1 MPPPHL
7 IMTWVFYEAEA
18 TVYACFQLHSLPIF
32 CQNQTLYLSSS
43 IYIKTYLTFTYF
55 TTSSRIPS
63 TICHQGIFIYM
74 RFYSLFKTSLY
85 HFIKHTLMSHNNTLA
100 SLLYISINKCT
111 VTATQFNIIPIQSLI
126 GIPTILSSFGIY
138 RHLKAPR
145 TLDRATFHRLI
156 ASFYVDLPNIQQPL
170 STDLST
176 DS

>member
-1 MPPPHL
+1 
-7 IMTWVFYEAEA
+7 
-18 TVYACFQLHSLPIF
+18 
-32 CQNQTLYLSSS
+32 
-43 IYIKTYLTFTYF
+43 
-55 TTSSRIPS
+55 
-63 TICHQGIFIYM
+63 
-74 RFYSLFKTSLY
+74 
-85 HFIKHTLMSHNNTLA
+85 MSHNNTLA